1 MVFQPS
7 TGFDN
12 NKVENNPITSPSVHG
27 NQQTPV
33 THQYQQQQQQQ
44 MPVIEQSPSND
55 PEPQQLSESTSNDD
69 IQELLVAILQ
79 ELCDLKTAIL
89 SNDMIEKDE
98 KEVESKESF
107 KEEETRKPP
116 QQQVMDFAQCF

>member
-7 TGFDN
+7 TGFE
-12 NKVENNPITSPSVHG
+12 NKVENNPITSPSVHV

-33 THQYQQQQQQQ
+33 THQFQQAQQS
-44 MPVIEQSPSND
+44 MPIVEQCPSND
-55 PEPQQLSESTSNDD
+55 PEPRQLSESISNDD

-98 KEVESKESF
+98 KEVESKESNEE
-107 KEEETRKPP
+107 EEETRKPP

>member
-7 TGFDN
+7 TAFEN

-33 THQYQQQQQQQ
+33 THQYQHQQQQ

-55 PEPQQLSESTSNDD
+55 PEPQQLSETTSNDD

-89 SNDMIEKDE
+89 SNDMIERDE
-98 KEVESKESF
+98 REESKESN
-107 KEEETRKPP
+107 EEEEIRKPP

>member
-7 TGFDN
+7 TSFDN

-27 NQQTPV
+27 NQTPV
-33 THQYQQQQQQQ
+33 THQYQQQQQQ

-55 PEPQQLSESTSNDD
+55 PEPQQLSIATSNDD

-98 KEVESKESF
+98 REESKESN
-107 KEEETRKPP
+107 EEEEIRKPP

>member
-7 TGFDN
+7 TAFE
-12 NKVENNPITSPSVHG
+12 NKVENNPVTSPSVYG

-33 THQYQQQQQQQ
+33 THHYQQQHQQ

-55 PEPQQLSESTSNDD
+55 PEPQQLSQSITNDD

-98 KEVESKESF
+98 REVERKESND
-107 KEEETRKPP
+107 EEEIRKTPK
-116 QQQVMDFAQCF
+116 QQVMDFAHCF